1 MPLRRAPHVSHD
13 WSVLVHQLEAA
24 QTSWRCRITMSETA
38 NEASS
43 DAMAVQMEFKRC
55 WIFSS

>member
-1 MPLRRAPHVSHD
+1 M
-13 WSVLVHQLEAA
+13 LVHQLEAA

-43 DAMAVQMEFKRC
+43 DAMGVQIEIMRC
-55 WIFSS
+55 LIFSS